1 MGRGLCDPPWS
12 CSTSWAT
19 LAIYSNKSTDLGWKV
34 KYQLVTSVVLGL
46 SFLVYNIKMPYIA
59 PKDRKKVDPL
69 IDKLAEQ
76 IVKEAKAYDND
87 AAFAGLLN
95 YASTRLALKVV
106 RLLFGGIRYW
116 IIATVVGTFHNVA
129 DEFYRRLGIPY
140 ENKQIK
146 KSGDVDLYAEYEK
159 ELE

>member
-1 MGRGLCDPPWS
+1 
-12 CSTSWAT
+12 
-19 LAIYSNKSTDLGWKV
+19 
-34 KYQLVTSVVLGL
+34 
-46 SFLVYNIKMPYIA
+46 MPYIA